1 MAIGT
6 ITGGERLK
14 FAGTFQSVESLT
26 QSTATA
32 PQALSITT
40 DVSVLGMG
48 TATGAAVR
56 NLYTLAAGVE
66 GQEKIV
72 YANATGEA
80 SVIFTQKTGRL
91 PLSLSMIVGAA
102 TATGAVDSLFAS
114 ATGQY
119 VFQAADEF
127 LQLKF
132 LNDAWQVMN
141 ARGATLATT
150 T

>member
-6 ITGGERLK
+6 ITGGERLRQV
-14 FAGTFQSVESLT
+14 GTFQSVESLT
-26 QSTATA
+26 QSTSTT

-48 TATGAAVR
+48 TATGSSAR

-66 GQEKIV
+66 GQHKMI
-72 YANATGEA
+72 YCNATGEA
-80 SVIFTQKTGRL
+80 GVIFTQKTGRL
-91 PLSLSMIVGAA
+91 NAIISGMVIPSA
-102 TATGAVDSLFAS
+102 TTVDGMWAS

-119 VFQAADEF
+119 VFNAANDWLE
-127 LQLKF
+127 LKYM
-132 LNDAWQVMN
+132 NDAWWPLRGV
-141 ARGATLATT
+141 GATLSTT

>member
-14 FAGTFQSVESLT
+14 FAGTYQSSESLT
-26 QSTATA
+26 QSTATI

-56 NLYTLAAGVE
+56 NMYTLAAGVE
-66 GQEKIV
+66 GQEKWV

-80 SVIFTQKTGRL
+80 SVIFTQISGRL
-91 PLSLSMIVGAA
+91 DPGVGAVVNA
-102 TATGAVDSLFAS
+102 TATAVDANWAS

-119 VFQAADEF
+119 VFQAANEF
-127 LQLKF
+127 IGMKF
-132 LNDAWQVMN
+132 MNDAWHVMM
-141 ARGATLATT
+141 ARGVTQATT

>member
-26 QSTATA
+26 QSTSTT
-32 PQALSITT
+32 PQALSVTT

-66 GQEKIV
+66 GQEKTI

-80 SVIFTQKTGRL
+80 SVIFTQIAGRL
-91 PLSLSMIVGAA
+91 PAHISGLLAPSA
-102 TATGAVDSLFAS
+102 TAVDALWAS

-119 VFQAADEF
+119 VLQAADEF
-127 LQLKF
+127 LLLKF
-132 LNDAWQVMN
+132 MNDAWQIMLG
-141 ARGATLATT
+141 RGATLATT

>member
-26 QSTATA
+26 QSTSTT
-32 PQALSITT
+32 PQALSVTT
-40 DVSVLGMG
+40 DVSILGMG

-66 GQEKIV
+66 GQQKII

-80 SVIFTQKTGRL
+80 SVIFTQISGRL
-91 PLSLSMIVGAA
+91 PIAVSALAIPSA
-102 TATGAVDSLFAS
+102 TTVDALWAS

-119 VFQAADEF
+119 VFQAADEYLRLVF
-127 LQLKF
+127 M
-132 LNDAWQVMN
+132 NDAWQPY
-141 ARGATLATT
+141 AGRGATLATT

>member
-14 FAGTFQSVESLT
+14 FVGTFQSVESLT
-26 QSTATA
+26 QSTATT
-32 PQALSITT
+32 PQALSVTT

-66 GQEKIV
+66 GQEKLI

-80 SVIFTQKTGRL
+80 SVIFTQISGRL
-91 PLSLSMIVGAA
+91 DPGVGAVVNA
-102 TATGAVDSLFAS
+102 TATTVDANWAS

-119 VFQAADEF
+119 VFQAANEF
-127 LQLKF
+127 ILTRF
-132 LNDAWQVMN
+132 MNDAWHVLN
-141 ARGATLATT
+141 IRGATQATT

>member
-14 FAGTFQSVESLT
+14 FAGTYQSSESLT
-26 QSTATA
+26 QSTATT

-56 NLYTLAAGVE
+56 NMYTLAAGVE
-66 GQEKIV
+66 GQEKWV
-72 YANATGEA
+72 YCNATGEA
-80 SVIFTQKTGRL
+80 SVIFTQISGRL
-91 PLSLSMIVGAA
+91 DYGVSAVVNQ
-102 TATGAVDSLFAS
+102 TATTGDGTWAS

-119 VFQAADEF
+119 VFQAANEF
-127 LQLKF
+127 IGMKYM
-132 LNDAWQVMN
+132 NDAWHVMM
-141 ARGATLATT
+141 ARGVTQATT

>member
-1 MAIGT
+1 MTIGT

-14 FAGTFQSVESLT
+14 FAGTYQSSESLT
-26 QSTATA
+26 QSTATT

-56 NLYTLAAGVE
+56 NMYTLAAGVE
-66 GQEKIV
+66 GQEKWV
-72 YANATGEA
+72 YCNATGEA
-80 SVIFTQKTGRL
+80 SVIFTQISGRL
-91 PLSLSMIVGAA
+91 DAGVGAVVNQTA
-102 TATGAVDSLFAS
+102 TAVDANWAS

-119 VFQAADEF
+119 VFQAANEF
-127 LQLKF
+127 IGMKYM
-132 LNDAWQVMN
+132 NDAWHVMM
-141 ARGATLATT
+141 ARGVTQATT